1 MPGFQGSFGSANQ
14 LEREVYVTATI
25 PGSNEKI
32 HLIAEEAFFV

>member
-25 PGSNEKI
+25 PRSNEKS
-32 HLIAEEAFFV
+32 HLGDEVAFFV